1 MREDDLIQRFLDHEL
16 TPDERVA
23 FLRAVDADPS
33 LRRQWLNLEMVVAEA
48 ARLPKIA
55 PSARFISQL
64 KERTRPKPSLWAVL
78 WASATRPRML
88 NWNLAQ
94 AIAAAC
100 VVLVAVGA
108 LIRLIPERPERIV
121 DTPAPAG
128 SIQTISSEAAEPKVL
143 VRLVFV
149 QPDARSVSVAGD
161 FNGWNPAR
169 TTLKRADGGIW
180 TVTLLLKPGRY
191 EYMFVVDGTHWI
203 ADPLAT
209 EEIGDGFGS
218 RNAVLDVEI

>member
-1 MREDDLIQRFLDHEL
+1 MRENDLIQRFMDQEL

-33 LRRQWLNLEMVVAEA
+33 LRRQWLNLEMVAAEA
-48 ARLPKIA
+48 ARLPRIE
-55 PSARFISQL
+55 PSTRFIDQL
-64 KERTRPKPSLWAVL
+64 KERTRPKSSFWADL
-78 WASATRPRML
+78 WASVTRPRML
-88 NWNLAQ
+88 RWNIAQ
-94 AIAAAC
+94 AMAAAC
-100 VVLVAVGA
+100 VVLVAVGS
-108 LIRLIPERPERIV
+108 LIRLVPERIG
-121 DTPAPAG
+121 DAPTATG
-128 SIQTISSEAAEPKVL
+128 PMHPLSSESAAEPKVL

-149 QPDARSVSVAGD
+149 RPDARSVSVAGD
-161 FNGWNPAR
+161 FNGWNPAQTALR
-169 TTLKRADGGIW
+169 QADGGIW
-180 TVTLLLKPGRY
+180 SVTLLLKPGRY

>member
-48 ARLPKIA
+48 ARLPRID
-55 PSARFISQL
+55 PSARLISQL
-64 KERTRPKPSLWAVL
+64 KERTRPKPSLWGDL
-78 WASATRPRML
+78 WASLSRPRML
-88 NWNLAQ
+88 RWNLAQ
-94 AIAAAC
+94 AVAAAC
-100 VVLVAVGA
+100 VTLLAVGS
-108 LIRLIPERPERIV
+108 LFQSIPERISE
-121 DTPAPAG
+121 APT
-128 SIQTISSEAAEPKVL
+128 SDRPMQTVSTETAAEPKVL

>member
-16 TPDERVA
+16 TPDDRVA

-48 ARLPKIA
+48 ARLPRID
-55 PSARFISQL
+55 PSVRFINQL
-64 KERTRPKPSLWAVL
+64 KERTRPKPSLWATL
-78 WASATRPRML
+78 WASVTRPRML
-88 NWNLAQ
+88 RWNLAQ
-94 AIAAAC
+94 AMSAAC

-108 LIRLIPERPERIV
+108 LIRSIPERIV
-121 DTPAPAG
+121 DAPAG
-128 SIQTISSEAAEPKVL
+128 STQTISSETAAEPKVL

-169 TTLKRADGGIW
+169 TALKRADGGIW

>member
-48 ARLPKIA
+48 ARLPRIE
-55 PSARFISQL
+55 PSARFINQL
-64 KERTRPKPSLWAVL
+64 KERTRPKPSLWANL
-78 WASATRPRML
+78 WASVTRPRML
-88 NWNLAQ
+88 HWNLAQ
-94 AIAAAC
+94 AMAAAC
-100 VVLVAVGA
+100 VALLVVGS
-108 LIRLIPERPERIV
+108 LFQSIPERI
-121 DTPAPAG
+121 
-128 SIQTISSEAAEPKVL
+128 SEAPTSDGPMQTVSTESAPEPKVL

-161 FNGWNPAR
+161 FNGWNPTR

>member
-1 MREDDLIQRFLDHEL
+1 MKEDDLLQRFLDNEL

-23 FLRAVDADPS
+23 FLRAVDADPL
-33 LRRQWLNLEMVVAEA
+33 LRRQWLNLEMVVTEA
-48 ARLPKIA
+48 ARMPRIE
-55 PSARFISQL
+55 PSSRFINQL
-64 KERTRPKPSLWAVL
+64 KERTKPESSLWAQL
-78 WASATRPRML
+78 WNAVTRPRTVT
-88 NWNLAQ
+88 WNFAG
-94 AIAAAC
+94 AAAMMC
-100 VVLVAVGA
+100 LVLLSAGVWVKLALRPVADVRVSSGSM
-108 LIRLIPERPERIV
+108 P
-121 DTPAPAG
+121 TMSPA
-128 SIQTISSEAAEPKVL
+128 SESKVL

-169 TTLKRADGGIW
+169 TALERADGGIW

-209 EEIGDGFGS
+209 EAINDGFGS
-218 RNAVLDVEI
+218 RNAVLDVTI

>member
-1 MREDDLIQRFLDHEL
+1 MREDDLIQRFLDNEL
-16 TPDERVA
+16 TPDERIA

-33 LRRQWLNLEMVVAEA
+33 LRRQWLNFEMVVAEA
-48 ARLPKIA
+48 SRLSRIE
-55 PSARFISQL
+55 PSARFINQL
-64 KERTRPKPSLWAVL
+64 KERTRPKPSFWTDL
-78 WASATRPRML
+78 WASVTRPRML
-88 NWNLAQ
+88 RWNMAQ
-94 AIAAAC
+94 AMAAAC
-100 VVLVAVGA
+100 VVLVAMGS
-108 LIRLIPERPERIV
+108 LIRLAPERIG
-121 DTPAPAG
+121 DAPTAAG
-128 SIQTISSEAAEPKVL
+128 PMQTVSAESAAEPKVL

-161 FNGWNPAR
+161 FNGWNPAQTVLR
-169 TTLKRADGGIW
+169 RADGGMW

-209 EEIGDGFGS
+209 EKIGDGFGS

>member
-1 MREDDLIQRFLDHEL
+1 MKEDDLIQRFLDHEL

-33 LRRQWLNLEMVVAEA
+33 LRRQWLNLEMMAAEA
-48 ARLPKIA
+48 ARLPRIE
-55 PSARFISQL
+55 PSAKFINQL
-64 KERTRPKPSLWAVL
+64 KERTRPTPSSWATL
-78 WASATRPRML
+78 WASITRPRML
-88 NWNLAQ
+88 RWNLAQ
-94 AIAAAC
+94 ALAAAC
-100 VVLVAVGA
+100 VVLVAAGA
-108 LIRLIPERPERIV
+108 LIRLVPERIV

-128 SIQTISSEAAEPKVL
+128 SIQTISSEATEPKVL